1 MPPTLPLPSPVRLVD
16 RTSLELL
23 GLIEDTLP
31 PDLRRVPASSR
42 YTVAAQLSRRAG
54 ARERALIEAPTV
66 ARVLADLG
74 YPKVALKVLDRR
86 LLIENTTVTM
96 LDRGLAREIGAILR
110 VVEQHAQDQC
120 AWEAADL
127 RRLRA
132 SAAAEGVARPRPAVS

>member
-1 MPPTLPLPSPVRLVD
+1 MPSFPLPSPVRSAE

-23 GLIEDTLP
+23 GLIEETLP

-42 YTVAAQLSRRAG
+42 YTVAAQFSRQAS

-66 ARVLADLG
+66 AHVLADLG
-74 YPKVALKVLDRR
+74 YPKVTLKVLGRR
-86 LLIENTTVTM
+86 LLIENTTISM
-96 LDRGLAREIGAILR
+96 LDRGLARELGAILQ

-132 SAAAEGVARPRPAVS
+132 STAGVAAPRPAVS